1 MQGLIERVQS
11 SVTEFGG
18 YCTWPFSQMAEPM
31 TTLCS
36 GRRETLSGLCDMLAA
51 RWIER
56 HANGGS
62 LASWLSSASGDID
75 QSKVRQLIQLSIIGT
90 TMKSGMMTE
99 QDVGSVIQEDAT
111 LLWLRQK
118 GVVPCR
124 VMTLD
129 GTGSVGHTTE
139 DVNVGARH
147 GWPKRWF
154 AGEIA
159 KGVQKD
165 LYTCCNNYA
174 LIGLCGHLS
183 GHSMAAW
190 VGLDVCFF
198 DPNFGEF
205 YFHDRQLF
213 LNWFQFFFGQARY
226 AVQSTDLCEFY
237 KVFILAPG
245 KPNG

>member
-1 MQGLIERVQS
+1 MQALITRVRS

-18 YCTWPFSQMAEPM
+18 HCTWPFSQLTEPLV
-31 TTLCS
+31 TICS
-36 GRRETLSGLCDMLAA
+36 GHRETADGLCEMLAA

-62 LASWLSSASGDID
+62 LASWLSSPGGDID
-75 QSKVRQLIQLSIIGT
+75 QSKVRQLIQLSIIGS

-99 QDVGSVIQEDAT
+99 QDVGSVIQNDAT
-111 LLWLRQK
+111 LLWLRNK

-129 GTGSVGHTTE
+129 ETGNVGDMPE
-139 DVNVGARH
+139 DVRVGARH
-147 GWPKRWF
+147 GWSKVGFVR
-154 AGEIA
+154 EIA
-159 KGVQKD
+159 ASVQKD

-174 LIGLCGHLS
+174 LVGIS
-183 GHSMAAW
+183 GHISGHTLAAW
-190 VGLDVCFF
+190 VGNDVCFF

-205 YFHDRQLF
+205 YFHHRQSF
-213 LNWFQFFFGQARY
+213 LNWFPIYFGKATY
-226 AVQSTDLCEFY
+226 AVTVSDLCEFY
-237 KVFILAPG
+237 RLFILAPV